1 MNSPLSN
8 CRVNRTDSISMQMR
22 NGFIP
27 NGSNPSIT
35 VSSSTIDRGT
45 PSVKNL
51 RRTPSDQSST
61 YKKYSPATTA
71 SSSPSTSMFKQKRK
85 LEISGTSLET
95 VESNIPLRISTQT
108 NLDRDL
114 ANMGDNDTRSQMP
127 NNMISSSETALHHH
141 HHHHHYP
148 RISPSNSPA
157 PGEVG
162 KTVEPSTGNSFAYI
176 MV

>member
-1 MNSPLSN
+1 MNCPLSN

-71 SSSPSTSMFKQKRK
+71 SSSPSTSMFKQKHK
-85 LEISGTSLET
+85 WETSLET
-95 VESNIPLRISTQT
+95 VESNLALRVSSQSSINRDHP
-108 NLDRDL
+108 NL
-114 ANMGDNDTRSQMP
+114 GDNDARPQMP
-127 NNMISSSETALHHH
+127 NNMISSSDTTLHHNHRH
-141 HHHHHYP
+141 HHRYP
-148 RISPSNSPA
+148 VISPSDSPA

-162 KTVEPSTGNSFAYI
+162 KTVEPSTGNSLTYI
-176 MV
+176 VV

>member
-1 MNSPLSN
+1 
-8 CRVNRTDSISMQMR
+8 MR

-61 YKKYSPATTA
+61 YKKYSPTTTA
-71 SSSPSTSMFKQKRK
+71 SSSPSILMFKQKRK
-85 LEISGTSLET
+85 WEINGASLET
-95 VESNIPLRISTQT
+95 VESNVALSVSAQT
-108 NLDRDL
+108 NLNRNHT
-114 ANMGDNDTRSQMP
+114 NMGDNDTRPQMA
-127 NNMISSSETALHHH
+127 NNISSSETTLH

-148 RISPSNSPA
+148 SISQSHCKLEDSGTSLEA
-157 PGEVG
+157 EE
-162 KTVEPSTGNSFAYI
+162 KMLKQKCKFE
-176 MV
+176 

>member
-61 YKKYSPATTA
+61 YKKYSPATTSTA
-71 SSSPSTSMFKQKRK
+71 SSSPSTSMFKQKHK
-85 LEISGTSLET
+85 WETSLET
-95 VESNIPLRISTQT
+95 VESNLALRVSSQSSL
-108 NLDRDL
+108 NRDHP
-114 ANMGDNDTRSQMP
+114 NMGDNDARPQMA
-127 NNMISSSETALHHH
+127 NNMISSSGTNLHHH
-141 HHHHHYP
+141 HHHHHCYP
-148 RISPSNSPA
+148 IISPSDSPA
-157 PGEVG
+157 LGEVG
-162 KTVEPSTGNSFAYI
+162 KTVQPYTGISFAYI